1 MVHPVRGLGCVI
13 GPPFFGI
20 DLDDVRDP
28 GSGVIEAE
36 AQAFIK
42 EVNSL
47 TEISPSGTGGAWS
60 PCRGRLSVPTK
71 GDLMK
76 ALTTQIAERKA
87 WLLENNKC
95 VNADFKA
102 LTFYRESGEL
112 DEEKTL
118 SAINKLASRKGFQ
131 ESVEMRESGRR
142 NGSGRVIT
150 ESDTVDLAKKV
161 NGLSRSY
168 GISKAEALL
177 MLSRPAERPHALVT
191 ESEIRQGW
199 ARYSDILTESE
210 IGALVKNRVAA
221 PTK

>member
-1 MVHPVRGLGCVI
+1 M
-13 GPPFFGI
+13 
-20 DLDDVRDP
+20 
-28 GSGVIEAE
+28 
-36 AQAFIK
+36 K
-42 EVNSL
+42 SL
-47 TEISPSGTGGAWS
+47 S
-60 PCRGRLSVPTK
+60 
-71 GDLMK
+71 
-76 ALTTQIAERKA
+76 TQIYERKA
-87 WLLENNKC
+87 WLIENNKC

-131 ESVEMRESGRR
+131 ESVEMRESARR
-142 NGSGRVIT
+142 NNGGRGAGETIK
-150 ESDTVDLAKKV
+150 ESRDLAKKV

-177 MLSRPAERPHALVT
+177 MLSRPTERPHALVT
-191 ESEIRQGW
+191 EAELRQGW
-199 ARYSDILTESE
+199 SKFSDILTESE